1 MVEASALQYSAMVY
15 IDGENDDD
23 PIELTARIVPRDPED
38 YAYNYAY
45 GREIL
50 LSAVIHLHGS
60 SRSQDTESIELLERQ
75 LLFFRFHGFP
85 NL

>member
-1 MVEASALQYSAMVY
+1 MVY
-15 IDGENDDD
+15 IDGEDDDD
-23 PIELTARIVPRDPED
+23 PIEFTARIVPLDCPPED
-38 YAYNYAY
+38 YFGYNYAY

-60 SRSQDTESIELLERQ
+60 SRSQDTEAIELLERQ
-75 LLFFRFHGFP
+75 LLFFRFNGFP

>member
-1 MVEASALQYSAMVY
+1 MAY
-15 IDGENDDD
+15 IDGEDDD
-23 PIELTARIVPRDPED
+23 PIEFTARLVPLDCPPED
-38 YAYNYAY
+38 YSGYNYAY

-60 SRSQDTESIELLERQ
+60 SRSQDTEAIELLERQ
-75 LLFFRFHGFP
+75 LLFFRFNGFP